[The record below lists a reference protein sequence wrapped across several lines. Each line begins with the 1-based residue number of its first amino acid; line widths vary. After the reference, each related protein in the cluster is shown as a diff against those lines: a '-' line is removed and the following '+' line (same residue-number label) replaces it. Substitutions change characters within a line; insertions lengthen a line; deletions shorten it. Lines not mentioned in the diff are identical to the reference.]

1 MLGERKIW
9 VRETSKSDGTAIDV
23 EVDVLGEGPIDVE
36 ANGGASEVTGLVIDV
51 LIDSFKLAFS

>member
-36 ANGGASEVTGLVIDV
+36 ANGGASEVTEIDV